1 MPKSQERCQEIR
13 EETKNLIIKK
23 SILYF
28 AKNGFAGT
36 KISELSKHIG
46 IAQGTIYL
54 YFESKEE
61 LYSAIFAISD
71 KVAGSEKLVTFSKL
85 PISADLKIK
94 MLSDYVIKSLK
105 NDEMFAAGIA
115 LYTQRLL
122 EGDADQSFYKTTEKI
137 IREGQKEGTVVSGS
151 ARKLSE
157 LYWGVVY
164 LYAVK
169 SLYTSDF
176 SMITSEDLSRTLLRD
191 RR

>member
-61 LYSAIFAISD
+61 LYSAIFTISD
-71 KVAGSEKLVTFSKL
+71 KVAGSEKLNAFSKL
-85 PISADLKIK
+85 PISADMKIK

-105 NDEMFAAGIA
+105 NDEMFASGIA

-151 ARKLSE
+151 ARKLAE
-157 LYWGVVY
+157 FYWGVVY

>member
-36 KISELSKHIG
+36 KISELSRHIG

-54 YFESKEE
+54 YFKSKEE
-61 LYSAIFAISD
+61 LYSAIFLISD

>member
-71 KVAGSEKLVTFSKL
+71 KVAGSEKRVTFSKL

>member
-13 EETKNLIIKK
+13 EETKNLIVKK

-71 KVAGSEKLVTFSKL
+71 KVAGSEKLSAFSKL
-85 PISADLKIK
+85 PISAELKIK

-105 NDEMFAAGIA
+105 NDEMFAAGIT

-137 IREGQKEGTVVSGS
+137 IREGQKEGTVVAGS

-157 LYWGVVY
+157 FYWGVVY

>member
-61 LYSAIFAISD
+61 LYSAIFSVSD
-71 KVAGSEKLVTFSKL
+71 KFAGSEKLEAITML
-85 PISADLKIK
+85 PISAELKIK

-105 NDEMFAAGIA
+105 NDEMFASGIA
-115 LYTQRLL
+115 IYTQRIL
-122 EGDADQSFYKTTEKI
+122 EGDSDQGIYKTTDKI
-137 IREGQKEGTVVSGS
+137 IREGQKEGTVVSGN

-157 LYWGVVY
+157 LYWGIVY
-164 LYAVK
+164 LYAIK
-169 SLYTSDF
+169 SLYDSDLT
-176 SMITSEDLSRTLLRD
+176 MINSDDLSRTLLRD

>member
-71 KVAGSEKLVTFSKL
+71 KVAGSEKLSAFSKL
-85 PISADLKIK
+85 PISAELKIK

-137 IREGQKEGTVVSGS
+137 IREGQKEGTVVAGS

-157 LYWGVVY
+157 FYWGVVY